1 MFTFT
6 TQKGILLGILI
17 SLAILLTVLLARGAR
32 SRYGRCPI
40 ALAALARSG
49 SGGSRE
55 SQIGPGGA
63 IISGTQLHEGFLN
76 ELGMDVNAIN
86 EVLGLMEPDIS
97 ASASNENLAIVIG
110 FVKAHPDK
118 SSNFLNWVRNSFFT
132 EKTNFKSPIGEIT
145 VPSKPIFKGLAPTV
159 EQPAAPTAAD
169 RAMEEMPASTAAN
182 IALRK
187 ITLYMSRHPD
197 DTSDFL
203 NYLKTTFMSPNAM
216 FKRDGVDFKK
226 INKEFENVFPVGM

>member
-1 MFTFT
+1 MFTFA

-17 SLAILLTVLLARGAR
+17 ALAILLTVLLARGAR

-40 ALAALARSG
+40 ALAALAR
-49 SGGSRE
+49 SRE

-97 ASASNENLAIVIG
+97 ASASNENLATVIG
-110 FVKAHPDK
+110 YVKAHPDK
-118 SSNFLNWVRNSFFT
+118 SSDFLNWVRNSFFT
-132 EKTNFKSPIGEIT
+132 EKTNFKSPMGEIA

-159 EQPAAPTAAD
+159 EPPAAPTAAD

-203 NYLKTTFMSPNAM
+203 NYLKATFMTSDAT
-216 FKRDGVDFKK
+216 FKREGVDFKK

>member
-1 MFTFT
+1 MFTFA

-17 SLAILLTVLLARGAR
+17 ALAILLTVLLARGAR
-32 SRYGRCPI
+32 SRYGRCPV
-40 ALAALARSG
+40 ALAAIAR

-97 ASASNENLAIVIG
+97 ASASNENLATVIG
-110 FVKAHPDK
+110 YVKAHPDK
-118 SSNFLNWVRNSFFT
+118 SSDFLNWVRNSFFT
-132 EKTNFKSPIGEIT
+132 EKTNFKSPMGEIV
-145 VPSKPIFKGLAPTV
+145 VPSKPIFKGENGAV
-159 EQPAAPTAAD
+159 EPPAAPTEAD
-169 RAMEEMPASTAAN
+169 KAIGEMPASTAAN

-203 NYLKTTFMSPNAM
+203 NYLKATFMTSDAT
-216 FKRDGVDFKK
+216 FRREGVDFKK

>member
-17 SLAILLTVLLARGAR
+17 ALAILLTVLLARGAR
-32 SRYGRCPI
+32 ARYGRCPI
-40 ALAALARSG
+40 ALAALAKHQTR
-49 SGGSRE
+49 SRE

-97 ASASNENLAIVIG
+97 ASASNENLATVIG

-145 VPSKPIFKGLAPTV
+145 VPSKPIFKGLVPTV
-159 EQPAAPTAAD
+159 QPPAAPTAAD
-169 RAMEEMPASTAAN
+169 KAMEEMPASTAAN

-203 NYLKTTFMSPNAM
+203 NYLKATFMSPNAM